1 MIVGDGFQGPYR
13 RGRPAGGTQRVDV
26 VIIVFFH
33 DGIIVNIRR
42 GRPFDRGRHQC
53 SRGVAPSRRG
63 RRSGAAGY
71 RPMVGVCV
79 IIVIAIIIPHDARG
93 RGRRPMMMEGGHHGG
108 GGGRSGCRCCCGCR
122 ASGAGDRLQQRI
134 SLVAVIGVYE
144 ESLRRRR
151 VVLLLLRHRRFLAGL
166 VSYDIVAVVFSVVIA
181 GINVMGFPAHS
192 SSDASFGEPLRE
204 KIRRRH

>member
-1 MIVGDGFQGPYR
+1 M
-13 RGRPAGGTQRVDV
+13 
-26 VIIVFFH
+26 
-33 DGIIVNIRR
+33 
-42 GRPFDRGRHQC
+42 
-53 SRGVAPSRRG
+53 
-63 RRSGAAGY
+63 
-71 RPMVGVCV
+71 MGVCV
-79 IIVIAIIIPHDARG
+79 IIAIAIIIPHDARG

-108 GGGRSGCRCCCGCR
+108 CGGRSGCCCCCGCR
-122 ASGAGDRLQQRI
+122 ARGAGDRLQRI

-166 VSYDIVAVVFSVVIA
+166 VSYDIVAVVFSVVIV
-181 GINVMGFPAHS
+181 GINVMGFPAS